1 MRKSSLEGASAL
13 AQAAQASSEETKTEI
28 VGMRGIAQA
37 GPMALERLDFYEHME
52 KSLLQQISEAKVNLI
67 QSSEVANR

>member
-1 MRKSSLEGASAL
+1 MKGMGLEGASAR
-13 AQAAQASSEETKTEI
+13 ATTEEKTEI

-52 KSLLQQISEAKVNLI
+52 KSLLQQIAEAQKTLI
-67 QSSEVANR
+67 PSDQAAER